1 MSDEKLN
8 LQDLRKPKSKKEE
21 GSTSL
26 SWGKNGDGSA
36 VFSGGQEIPNDADIR
51 ALLEHVGKNPDDYNW
66 EIISVSWNSSSWHR
80 SEEVAAQSIKHSAF
94 TAPSCVVK
102 IKIEPKQLAEELRET
117 SEDIAELCALVSKRK
132 PSKPNSAADKV
143 WPELSF
149 LWPWSDLQAG
159 KGEGGGSQGMT
170 NRMGYALQ
178 RVLERLRELKKL
190 DRNPSTVYI
199 IGMGDLVEQC
209 SGHYPMQAF
218 QVDLDRR
225 QQMKLVRRLLLE
237 AINALVDAGY
247 KVVLAAV
254 PGNHGENR
262 NSDGKAYTSW
272 TDNDDVAIFEQVAEV
287 LAANPERYANV
298 SGSFDDQDLV
308 VTLQISDIEVAFAH
322 GHQFRNGTN
331 PTAKAEGW
339 WKGQALGTQRVANAK
354 ILVSGHYHH
363 GAWSEASGRQWLQ
376 CPAQDGGSAWFTYTT
391 GNHSPAGMLTF
402 CVGSFYDRGW
412 GDLEVI

>member
-1 MSDEKLN
+1 MTKGIEQFRSAKKDKK
-8 LQDLRKPKSKKEE
+8 DKS
-21 GSTSL
+21 STSL
-26 SWGKNGDGSA
+26 NWGKDGDGSA
-36 VFSGGQEIPNDADIR
+36 IFSGGTEIPTDADIR
-51 ALLEHVGKNPDDYNW
+51 GLLEHVGKSPDDYNW
-66 EIISVSWNSSSWHR
+66 EIVSVSWNSASWHR
-80 SEEVAAQSIKHSAF
+80 TEDVAAQSVKHSAF

-102 IKIEPKQLAEELRET
+102 IKIEQKKLAEELRET
-117 SEDIAELCALVSKRK
+117 AEDIAELCAIVAKRK
-132 PSKPNSAADKV
+132 PSKINSIHAEDI
-143 WPELSF
+143 SF

-159 KGEGGGSQGMT
+159 KGEGGGSQGMV
-170 NRMGYALQ
+170 NRMGYALE
-178 RVLERLRELKKL
+178 RTLERLRELKKL
-190 DRNPSTVYI
+190 GRDPSTIYI
-199 IGMGDLVEQC
+199 VGMGDLVEQC
-209 SGHYPMQAF
+209 SGHYAMQAF

-237 AINALVDAGY
+237 SINALVDLGY
-247 KVVLAAV
+247 SVVLAAV

-272 TDNDDVAIFEQVAEV
+272 TDNDDVAIFEQVAEI
-287 LAANPERYANV
+287 LEANPTRYANV

-308 VTLQISDIEVAFAH
+308 VTLQISGIEVAFAH
-322 GHQFRNGTN
+322 GHQFRNGAN

-339 WKGQALGTQRVANAK
+339 WKGQALGTQRVSNAK

-391 GNHSPAGMLTF
+391 GNHSPAGMLTL